1 MENVAGSVY
10 KFEDVYSFLLPDKI
24 PPFWVEMAG
33 VSYCNRYYRIDREK
47 SDVTVIE
54 YIYKG
59 TGTLRVGDET
69 YEPKAG
75 DIYIL
80 NENTHHSYRS
90 SASDPWTKIFINLK
104 GTAVPSLIQSFR
116 LHKKVLYSR
125 CEALS
130 PIFEEIFE
138 LSKQNLPV
146 EDTMERC
153 GMLVFKLLNRLCI
166 HETRDH
172 QIPEEAQAIKQFIDN
187 NYQIDLNMDEISA
200 SIYRS
205 NDYTNKL
212 FKRYYGSTPYA
223 YYLNIKMEN
232 AKDLLIRTN
241 LSIKQISDRL
251 GYKSD
256 QYFSKQFH
264 KYVGMTASQYRKN
277 LG

>member
-1 MENVAGSVY
+1 MAGSVY
-10 KFEDVYSFLLPDKI
+10 KFEDVYSFLLPDKT

-33 VSYCNRYYRIDREK
+33 VSYCTGHYRVDREK

-59 TGTLRVGDET
+59 VGTLRVGEDT
-69 YEPKAG
+69 YEPMAG

-80 NENTHHSYRS
+80 NENTNHAYRS
-90 SASDPWTKIFINLK
+90 SATDPWTKIFINLK

-116 LHKKVLYSR
+116 LHKKVLYSN
-125 CEALS
+125 CEVFS

-138 LSKQNLPV
+138 LVKQNLPV

-153 GMLVFKLLNRLCI
+153 GMLVFKLLTRLCT
-166 HETRDH
+166 HEARDH
-172 QIPEEAQAIKQFIDN
+172 QIPEEAQAVKQFIDN
-187 NYQIDLNMDEISA
+187 NYQMDLNMDAISA

-212 FKRYYGSTPYA
+212 FKRYYGITPYA
-223 YYLNIKMEN
+223 YYLDVKMAS
-232 AKDLLIRTN
+232 AKSLLVRTS
-241 LSIKQISDRL
+241 LSIKQVAYRL

-264 KYVGMTASQYRKN
+264 RYVGMTASQYRQKSE
-277 LG
+277 